1 MPRLRRDEQVERNRE
16 KLLDSARHVFLARG
30 YLGAT
35 LEDIAEHAGFS
46 KGVVYSQFDSKAD
59 LFFGLL
65 DRRISERAAQNAAA
79 ARNRSG
85 VDGIVALLRLAE
97 RDLAAEPGWA
107 RLLVEFR
114 IFAARDR
121 ELNRRYA
128 AAHARTLDAVSEQI
142 ATMFER
148 AGHKPV
154 ISARAM
160 AELVLAFGGGVTLE
174 QAVAPDAR
182 HFRTLEAL
190 CLRALGPEA
199 R

>member
-35 LEDIAEHAGFS
+35 LEDIADHAGFS

-65 DRRISERAAQNAAA
+65 DRRISDRAAQNAAA
-79 ARNRSG
+79 VRNKVG

-114 IFAARDR
+114 IYAARDR

-128 AAHARTLDAVSEQI
+128 ADHTRTLDSVGELI
-142 ATMFER
+142 AAMFER
-148 AGHKPV
+148 AEHKPAV
-154 ISARAM
+154 SPRGM

-174 QAVAPDAR
+174 QAVVPDAR

-190 CLRALGPEA
+190 CVRALASEA
-199 R
+199 P

>member
-59 LFFGLL
+59 LMFGLL
-65 DRRISERAAQNAAA
+65 DRRIAERTAQNVAVT
-79 ARNRSG
+79 RNKVG
-85 VDGIVALLRLAE
+85 ADGIVALLRNAE

-128 AAHARTLDAVSEQI
+128 AAHARTIESVSELI

-148 AGHKPV
+148 AAHKPA
-154 ISARAM
+154 ISPRAI
-160 AELVLAFGGGVTLE
+160 ADLVLAFGTGVALE
-174 QAVAPDAR
+174 QAVVPDAR

-190 CLRALGPEA
+190 CLRALGSEA
-199 R
+199 P

>member
-65 DRRISERAAQNAAA
+65 DRRIGERAAQNAAV
-79 ARNRSG
+79 ARNKSG
-85 VDGIVALLRLAE
+85 VGGIVALLRLAE

-128 AAHARTLDAVSEQI
+128 AAHARTLDAVTELI
-142 ATMFER
+142 TGMFER
-148 AGHKPV
+148 ADHQPL
-154 ISARAM
+154 ISPRAM

-174 QAVAPDAR
+174 QAVAPDVR

-190 CLRALGPEA
+190 CLRALGPVA